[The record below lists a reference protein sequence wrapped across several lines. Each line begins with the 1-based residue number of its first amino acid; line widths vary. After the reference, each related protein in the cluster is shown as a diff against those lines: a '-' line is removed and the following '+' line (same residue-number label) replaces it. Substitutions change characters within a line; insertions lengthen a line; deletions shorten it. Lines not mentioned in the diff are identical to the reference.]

1 MKLLIAAALLALF
14 GAAPASAF
22 TVAGNGNVW
31 LSGMPAGTSHLGDSV
46 PDQSPTQYSGPAFS
60 AGDILTFSVTGGVSF
75 SGGTPSTGPDG
86 SASFTYHSGGAVFGI
101 SGARAPINGLVAVFL
116 GDDQPDG
123 TPAPADLDFVGGL
136 DFTSLSPLLK
146 QVFFIGDGMG
156 TGGVQEFVVPVGA
169 TRLFMGGMDGFGW
182 YNNTGSF
189 EVSATNLSPPAVPL
203 PAGLPL
209 LLTAF
214 GATALLRRRK
224 A

>member
-1 MKLLIAAALLALF
+1 M
-14 GAAPASAF
+14 
-22 TVAGNGNVW
+22 
-31 LSGMPAGTSHLGDSV
+31 
-46 PDQSPTQYSGPAFS
+46 
-60 AGDILTFSVTGGVSF
+60 
-75 SGGTPSTGPDG
+75 
-86 SASFTYHSGGAVFGI
+86 
-101 SGARAPINGLVAVFL
+101 
-116 GDDQPDG
+116 
-123 TPAPADLDFVGGL
+123 
-136 DFTSLSPLLK
+136 
-146 QVFFIGDGMG
+146 FFIGDGMG

-189 EVSATNLSPPAVPL
+189 EVSATNLSTPAVPL